1 MKKSMILNLI
11 IFVAIL
17 IVISLIG
24 IFFFIILKDDAEV
37 DERLYEDLKLVSI
50 HNEYALAVEK
60 ELAMTTQYAVFKNTE
75 YSTYRKIFSIPTFS
89 TPEGRLVCWSNDKIY
104 ILTPYN
110 GEFTSYNLD
119 DGNISANTNLYGLL
133 RPFTGRFDRILGID
147 DGYIYIEYSHNANK
161 YHGKIDLDLQEIIEI
176 QEEDIPE
183 NLKR

>member
-37 DERLYEDLKLVSI
+37 DERLYEDLKLVSV

-75 YSTYRKIFSIPTFS
+75 YSTYRKIFSIPIS
-89 TPEGRLVCWSNDKIY
+89 SSIEGRFVCWSDDKLY
-104 ILTPYN
+104 ILETY
-110 GEFTSYNLD
+110 GQFTSYNLD
-119 DGNISANTNLYGLL
+119 DGTIAFNTSLYRLL
-133 RPFTGRFDRILGID
+133 KPFKGRLDSILGID
-147 DGYIYIEYSHNANK
+147 DEYIYIEYSHNANK

-176 QEEDIPE
+176 RKEDIPE

>member
-1 MKKSMILNLI
+1 MKKSMILTLI

-24 IFFFIILKDDAEV
+24 IFFFIALNYGDEV

-50 HNEYALAVEK
+50 HNEYVLAVEK

-75 YSTYRKIFSIPTFS
+75 YSTYKKIFSIPIDVML
-89 TPEGRLVCWSNDKIY
+89 EGRFVCWSNDKIY
-104 ILTPYN
+104 ILDSY

-119 DGNISANTNLYGLL
+119 DGTIASNTNLYDLL
-133 RPFTGRFDRILGID
+133 KPFTGRFDRILGID
-147 DGYIYIEYSHNANK
+147 DGYIYIEYSHNANE

-176 QEEDIPE
+176 QEEEIPK

>member
-1 MKKSMILNLI
+1 MKKSMILTLI

-17 IVISLIG
+17 IVISFIG
-24 IFFFIILKDDAEV
+24 IFFFIALNNGDEV

-75 YSTYRKIFSIPTFS
+75 YSTYRKIFSIPIS
-89 TPEGRLVCWSNDKIY
+89 SSIEGRLVCWSDDKIY
-104 ILTPYN
+104 ILIQYN

-119 DGNISANTNLYGLL
+119 DGTIAANTNLYDLL
-133 RPFTGRFDRILGID
+133 KPFTGRFDRILGID

-161 YHGKIDLDLQEIIEI
+161 YHGKIDLDLQQIIEI

>member
-1 MKKSMILNLI
+1 MKKSMILTLI

-24 IFFFIILKDDAEV
+24 IFFFIALNYGDEV
-37 DERLYEDLKLVSI
+37 DERLYEDLKLISI
-50 HNEYALAVEK
+50 HNEYVLAVEE

-75 YSTYRKIFSIPTFS
+75 YSTYKKIFSIPTS
-89 TPEGRLVCWSNDKIY
+89 SSIEGRFVCWSDDKIY
-104 ILTPYN
+104 ILETY
-110 GEFTSYNLD
+110 GQFTSYNLD
-119 DGNISANTNLYGLL
+119 DGTIEANTNLYDLL
-133 RPFTGRFDRILGID
+133 KPFTGRFDRILGID

-176 QEEDIPE
+176 QEEDISE